1 MAEPGRRPAL
11 DEVKKSIV
19 IRILRKGHSRRRAA
33 EFVGC
38 SPATIRRA
46 ALRDAAFSES
56 IAKAESESELL
67 CLNSVKEAGMEKRYW
82 RAAAWVLERRY
93 PEDYAAR
100 QPGTVPISQLPEL
113 MQEIADLLMDETMDL
128 AVRQR
133 IRRRVTALGRS
144 LGAAAGTES
153 ER

>member
-1 MAEPGRRPAL
+1 MAEPRRPAL
-11 DEVKKSIV
+11 DDEKKKIV

-38 SPATIRRA
+38 SPTTIRRA
-46 ALRDAAFSES
+46 ALRDPAFAES
-56 IAKAESESELL
+56 IAKAESESEIL

-82 RAAAWVLERRY
+82 RAAAWLLERRY

-100 QPGTVPISQLPEL
+100 PPATVPMSQLPDL
-113 MQEIADLLMDETMDL
+113 VQEIADLLMDETMDL
-128 AVRQR
+128 EVRKR

-144 LGAAAGTES
+144 MCVAAGAES
-153 ER
+153 E

>member
-1 MAEPGRRPAL
+1 MAEPRRQAL
-11 DEVKKSIV
+11 DEEKKRIV
-19 IRILRKGHSRRRAA
+19 IRILRQGHSRRRAA

-38 SPATIRRA
+38 SPSTIRRA
-46 ALRDAAFSES
+46 ALRDPAFTES

-67 CLNSVKEAGMEKRYW
+67 CLNNIKQAGMEKRYW

-100 QPGTVPISQLPEL
+100 QPGTVPILQIPDLVE
-113 MQEIADLLMDETMDL
+113 EIAELLMDETMDL
-128 AVRQR
+128 ELQKR

-144 LGAAAGTES
+144 MCVAAGTEID
-153 ER
+153 R